1 MIYSLFEFGKT
12 LVLGILFH
20 DYFKR
25 NYPSKYREICID
37 LVFNTIY
44 VYSWCEIKLKNG
56 FQYIENNN
64 PETAKFI
71 RNFFNT
77 TPKTLD
83 IEFIK
88 DNQIVNISS
97 KHQYLNSEG
106 LCDIPHYDFVLY
118 SDTSE
123 TPCNIKIMH
132 LTSKWCLLNPETY
145 DYELST
151 IKFIL
156 LEFIVGEKSY
166 KIDLATNKYNFYVK
180 GNILDKNFFL
190 YYLRN
195 IHSDELIF
203 EDDDIQLDEIT
214 IKIIDHNVNIKKI
227 SLTEDVT
234 QCIKIDTY
242 GYEIINKPL

>member
-12 LVLGILFH
+12 IALGFLLN
-20 DYFKR
+20 DYFRR
-25 NYPSKYREICID
+25 NYPSQYRDIGID
-37 LVFNTIY
+37 VLFNTIY
-44 VYSWCEIKLKNG
+44 IYSWCEMLFKNS

-64 PETAKFI
+64 PQAVNFI
-71 RNFFNT
+71 RKFFKA
-77 TPKTLD
+77 TPKKLD

-88 DNQIVNISS
+88 DNQIVNKHS
-97 KHQYLNSEG
+97 KQQYLNSEG
-106 LCDIPHYDFVLY
+106 VAVIPEYDIVLY

-123 TPCNIKIMH
+123 TQNNIKIMH
-132 LTSKWCLLNPETY
+132 PTCKWCLLNAETY
-145 DYELST
+145 EYELST

-166 KIDLATNKYNFYVK
+166 KIDLATNKYNFYVR

-190 YYLRN
+190 YYLRH
-195 IHSDELIF
+195 IHKDELIF
-203 EDDDIQLDEIT
+203 EEDDIQLDEIT

-227 SLTEDVT
+227 SLTENAT
-234 QCIKIDTY
+234 QCIKIDTS